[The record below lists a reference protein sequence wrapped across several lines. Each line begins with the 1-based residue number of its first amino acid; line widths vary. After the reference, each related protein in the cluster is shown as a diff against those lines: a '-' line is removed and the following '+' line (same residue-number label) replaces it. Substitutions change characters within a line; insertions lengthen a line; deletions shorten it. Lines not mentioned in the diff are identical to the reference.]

1 MNKDVLNGQNA
12 NRYGAVLL
20 TEPKNGEEIELN
32 SDPILAFLNGYKK
45 GLSVEYA
52 FDGDN
57 YAPKP
62 LRLAWKSS
70 KVGLWVVY
78 LDYNPDF
85 TSPKIFRAKEQ
96 FLDLNVHFTE
106 RRIYWKV
113 ESEDRLIKSEISHF
127 IIGSLPKT
135 VFVDGV
141 VNVRDIGGYTG
152 LDGKKIK
159 RGIIYRGAYLD
170 GITDEGKSFV
180 DEFLKIKVDLDLRN
194 EGEGSADE
202 KFSPLGENV
211 RHVLRCGCMYTG
223 NNWSGVEHVGKEG
236 IDIPEGARKLVEE
249 LLVFADRDNFPLY
262 AHCVLGRDRTG
273 TVIALLLA
281 LCGVE
286 KEDIMLDYELSFFSK
301 SGTQTKEEAL
311 KIIGYFEKVI
321 EHIETFKGDCLRQKT
336 EDFLKISGM
345 TEEQIIAIRTNVLE

>member
-1 MNKDVLNGQNA
+1 MNNDNFNEQNVI
-12 NRYGAVLL
+12 RRERISLV
-20 TEPKNGEEIELN
+20 EPKNGEEIDLN
-32 SDPILAFLNGYKK
+32 SEPVSAFLNGYKK
-45 GLSVEYA
+45 GLSAEFA
-52 FDGDN
+52 FGGDD

-62 LRLAWKSS
+62 LRLAWECS

-85 TSPKIFRAKEQ
+85 TSPKTFRTNEQ
-96 FLDLNVHFTE
+96 FLDLNAYFTE
-106 RRIYWKV
+106 REIYWKV
-113 ESEDRLIKSEISHF
+113 ESEDRLIKSEIFRFTLSR
-127 IIGSLPKT
+127 LPKT
-135 VFVDGV
+135 IFVDGV

-159 RGIIYRGAYLD
+159 RGIIYRGAYVD
-170 GITDEGKSFV
+170 GITDGGKAFV

-202 KFSPLGENV
+202 NYSPLGENV
-211 RHVLRCGCMYTG
+211 KHILRCGCMYTG
-223 NNWSGVEHVGKEG
+223 NNWSGVKHVGKEG
-236 IDIPEGARKLVEE
+236 VDIPEGARKLVAE
-249 LLVFADRDNFPLY
+249 LLVLADKDNLPLY
-262 AHCVLGRDRTG
+262 THCVLGRDRTG
-273 TVIALLLA
+273 TMIAVLLA
-281 LCGVE
+281 LCGVS

-311 KIIGYFEKVI
+311 IIIGYFEKVI
-321 EHIETFKGDCLRQKT
+321 EYIETFKGDCLRQKT